1 MVRALDNCAWRIYLA
16 LMDASRNRNV
26 FGAFALMVA
35 DDIVR
40 AASAE
45 APDAGP
51 AASALAL
58 LGHDPGM
65 SVRTLAK
72 GVGLSHAGAVR
83 LVDRLVAEGFVERRQ
98 HMTDGRTVALYL
110 TAQGEQR
117 SGAVL
122 AARDS
127 VLAETLTALSLDEQT
142 MLATLAE
149 RVLRARLRDLDHAY
163 EVCRLC
169 KYSACTRC
177 PVDDVLEPDTAP

>member
-1 MVRALDNCAWRIYLA
+1 MNMARD
-16 LMDASRNRNV
+16 RNI

-40 AASAE
+40 AASAQ

-83 LVDRLVAEGFVERRQ
+83 LVDRLVADGLIERRG
-98 HMTDGRTVALYL
+98 HATDGRTVALHL
-110 TAQGEQR
+110 SAEGEVR
-117 SGAVL
+117 SAAVL
-122 AARDS
+122 AARS
-127 VLAETLTALSLDEQT
+127 AVLAETLSALSEDEQAV
-142 MLATLAE
+142 LGRLSE
-149 RVLRARLRDLDHAY
+149 RVVRARLRDLDHAY
-163 EVCRLC
+163 TICRLC
-169 KYSACTRC
+169 EYGACDHC
-177 PVDDVLEPDTAP
+177 PVDEELALTR